1 MTAIRSDA
9 LVRKKSMLDTR
20 IDGFYLV
27 FALFVVSQYVTFV
40 NYTEAFSSAVDSA
53 MDILRALVLIALIGM
68 IFSVILRI
76 LIYSCEMV
84 RCSLCQV

>member
-1 MTAIRSDA
+1 
-9 LVRKKSMLDTR
+9 MLDTR

-68 IFSVILRI
+68 IFFRHSKNFDLLVRNGALLAVSGP
-76 LIYSCEMV
+76 LIFSG
-84 RCSLCQV
+84 